1 MPASPL
7 GSTLSAAEARDQQL
21 FVAIVPNGTVPAAP
35 PDPVTLTI
43 AATAPTGS
51 DTPQTITITSVTLP
65 IGMRIGQELLFRDA
79 AGSYKAVVTANVAA
93 GATTTFTAL
102 ALEDIPVDATA
113 QFPTPLF
120 LAQEYSTSDTTA
132 INTFSSFD
140 HGGTSDSSRG
150 ESDQS
155 VSFSVAETFYNS
167 GARTLLYAKENELD
181 VTLYNRQ
188 PNPDAGAFSTAPV
201 EWLVG
206 KVTDMSRAGANGD
219 KQIYSATIQVDGGF
233 RRVDP
238 TPIT

>member
-1 MPASPL
+1 MPASPV
-7 GSTLSAAEARDQQL
+7 GSTIAASEARDQQL
-21 FVAIVPNGTVPAAP
+21 FVALIANGTVPSAAP
-35 PDPVTLTI
+35 APVSLTI
-43 AATAPTGS
+43 ATSAVTGSATA
-51 DTPQTITITSVTLP
+51 QEITITSATLP
-65 IGMRIGQELLFRDA
+65 IAIQIGQELLFRHST
-79 AGSYKAVVTANVAA
+79 GSFKAVATAVVAA
-93 GATTTFTAL
+93 GARTAL
-102 ALEDIPVDATA
+102 TVRALEDMPIGAVA

-120 LAQEYSTSDTTA
+120 LAQEFSTSDTTA

-155 VSFSVAETFYNS
+155 VSFSVAESFYNS
-167 GARTLLYAKENELD
+167 GARTLLYGKENEQD
-181 VTLYNRQ
+181 VVLYNRQ
-188 PNPDAGAFSTAPV
+188 ANPDSDAFATAPV

-238 TPIT
+238 VAA